1 MTIASISLSN
11 TDEEVPLLKVPKI
24 TSYFWVMKLLITAM
38 GEATSDYLVSHTNP
52 YLAVAGC
59 GLLFLASL
67 WLQMRSNQYFAHYY
81 WFAVIMVS
89 IFGTQIA
96 DVTHVVL
103 GVPYDI
109 STTVFLVALIVILVI
124 WKLKEKTLSIH
135 SVHTRRREIFY
146 WATIVATFALG
157 TAAGDMTASGL
168 DLGYLGAGLLF
179 VLLFTI
185 PIVAYFMLDLNEIA
199 AFWIAY
205 ILTRP
210 LGASF
215 ADWTDKP
222 IRFGGL
228 GFGSGSVSL
237 SLTLAIFM
245 FLALMMIYK
254 LDDPNQIRRI
264 RSKKLTD

>member
-1 MTIASISLSN
+1 MVTDTPRSL
-11 TDEEVPLLKVPKI
+11 EEIDPLLKVPKI
-24 TSYFWVMKLLITAM
+24 TAYFWMTKLLTTAM
-38 GEATSDYLVSHTNP
+38 GEATSDFLVFHTNP
-52 YLAVAGC
+52 YLAVVGC
-59 GLLFLASL
+59 GLLFMAAI
-67 WLQMRSNQYFAHYY
+67 WLQMRSNQYTTHYY

-109 STTVFLVALIVILVI
+109 STCAFLVALVGILGA
-124 WKLKEKTLSIH
+124 WRFKEKTLSIH
-135 SVHTRRREIFY
+135 SVHTPRREAFY

-157 TAAGDMTASGL
+157 TAAGDMTASSL
-168 DLGYLGAGLLF
+168 NLGYLGSGLLF
-179 VLLFTI
+179 VLLFGI
-185 PIVAYFMLDLNEIA
+185 PVVAYFMFDLNEIA

-228 GFGSGSVSL
+228 GLGTGPVSI
-237 SLTLAIFM
+237 S
-245 FLALMMIYK
+245 LALVILILLAFLMISRV
-254 LDDPNQIRRI
+254 DDPNRAKNIDIQ
-264 RSKKLTD
+264 

>member
-1 MTIASISLSN
+1 MTRDAIGIVGEN
-11 TDEEVPLLKVPKI
+11 TRSLKVPKV
-24 TSYFWVMKLLITAM
+24 TPYFWVMKLLITAM
-38 GEATSDYLVSHTNP
+38 GEATSDYLVSHMNP
-52 YLAVAGC
+52 YLAVVGC
-59 GLLFLASL
+59 GLLFLVAI
-67 WLQMRSNQYFAHYY
+67 WLQMRRDQYSAHYY

-103 GVPYDI
+103 GVPYEI
-109 STTVFLVALIVILVI
+109 STSVFLVALIGILVA

-135 SVHTRRREIFY
+135 SVHTPRREAFY

-168 DLGYLGAGLLF
+168 GLGYLGAGLLF
-179 VLLFTI
+179 VLLFAI
-185 PIVAYFMLDLNEIA
+185 PMAAYFMFDLNEIA

-228 GFGSGSVSL
+228 GFGSGPVSI
-237 SLTLAIFM
+237 SLTLVILM
-245 FLALMMIYK
+245 LLALVMIYK
-254 LDDPNQIRRI
+254 LDDPNRARVM
-264 RSKKLTD
+264 DVH

>member
-1 MTIASISLSN
+1 MTTSTLNPSN
-11 TDEEVPLLKVPKI
+11 GNDTLLKVPKI
-24 TSYFWVMKLLITAM
+24 TTYFWVAKLLTTAM
-38 GEATSDYLVSHTNP
+38 GEATSDFLVFHTNP
-52 YLAVAGC
+52 YLAVVGC
-59 GLLFLASL
+59 GLLFLAAI
-67 WLQMRSNQYFAHYY
+67 WLQMRSNRYTAHYY

-109 STTVFLVALIVILVI
+109 STSVFLVALIGILST

-135 SVHTRRREIFY
+135 SVHTPRREAFY

-157 TAAGDMTASGL
+157 TAAGDMTASSL
-168 DLGYLGAGLLF
+168 DLGYLGSGLLF
-179 VLLFTI
+179 VLLFGI
-185 PIVAYFMLDLNEIA
+185 PVIAYFMFDLNEIA

-228 GFGSGSVSL
+228 GLGSGPVSI
-237 SLTLAIFM
+237 SLTLVIFM
-245 FLALMMIYK
+245 LLIFLIISRV
-254 LDDPNQIRRI
+254 DDPNRAQKIETRW
-264 RSKKLTD
+264 

>member
-1 MTIASISLSN
+1 MTATALTHSSR
-11 TDEEVPLLKVPKI
+11 THPLLKVPRI
-24 TSYFWVMKLLITAM
+24 TAYFWMAKLLTTAM
-38 GEATSDYLVSHTNP
+38 GEATSDFLVFHTNP
-52 YLAVAGC
+52 YLAVVGC
-59 GLLFLASL
+59 GLLFLAAI
-67 WLQMRSNQYFAHYY
+67 WLQMRSQQYTAHYY

-109 STTVFLVALIVILVI
+109 STSVFLVALIGILAI
-124 WKLKEKTLSIH
+124 WKSKEKTLSIH
-135 SVHTRRREIFY
+135 SVHTPRREAFY

-157 TAAGDMTASGL
+157 TAAGDMTASSL
-168 DLGYLGAGLLF
+168 DLGYLGSGLLF
-179 VLLFTI
+179 VLLFGI
-185 PIVAYFMLDLNEIA
+185 PVVAYFMFDLNEIA

-228 GFGSGSVSL
+228 GLGTGPVSI
-237 SLTLAIFM
+237 S
-245 FLALMMIYK
+245 LALVILMLLSFLMISGV
-254 LDDPNQIRRI
+254 DDPNKAQNIEAR
-264 RSKKLTD
+264 

>member
-1 MTIASISLSN
+1 MTTASINIS
-11 TDEEVPLLKVPKI
+11 DETAPLLKVPKI
-24 TSYFWVMKLLITAM
+24 TTYFWVMKLLTTAM
-38 GEATSDYLVSHTNP
+38 GEATSDYLVFHTNP

-59 GLLFLASL
+59 GLLFLVAI
-67 WLQMRSNQYFAHYY
+67 WLQMRSDQYSAHYY

-96 DVTHVVL
+96 DVTHVAL

-109 STTVFLVALIVILVI
+109 STFVFLIGLIGVLVT

-135 SVHTRRREIFY
+135 SVHTPRREAFY

-179 VLLFTI
+179 VLLFAI
-185 PIVAYFMLDLNEIA
+185 PIVAYFMLDLNEIV

-228 GFGSGSVSL
+228 GLGSGLVSIA
-237 SLTLAIFM
+237 LTLAILM
-245 FLALMMIYK
+245 LLALMMIYK
-254 LDDPNQIRRI
+254 LDDPNRAPMMEAR
-264 RSKKLTD
+264 

>member
-1 MTIASISLSN
+1 MTTAALSPSN
-11 TDEEVPLLKVPKI
+11 KKNAMLKVPKI
-24 TSYFWVMKLLITAM
+24 TVYFWMAKLLTTAM
-38 GEATSDYLVSHTNP
+38 GEATSDFLVFHTNP
-52 YLAVAGC
+52 YLAVVGC
-59 GLLFLASL
+59 GLLFLAAIC
-67 WLQMRSNQYFAHYY
+67 LQMRSNQYTAHYY

-109 STTVFLVALIVILVI
+109 STSVFLVALIGILGT

-135 SVHTRRREIFY
+135 SVHTPRREAFY

-157 TAAGDMTASGL
+157 TAAGDMTASSL
-168 DLGYLGAGLLF
+168 DLGYLGSGLLF
-179 VLLFTI
+179 VLLFGI
-185 PIVAYFMLDLNEIA
+185 PVVAYFMFDLNEIA

-228 GFGSGSVSL
+228 GLGTGPVSI
-237 SLTLAIFM
+237 SLTLVILMLLIF
-245 FLALMMIYK
+245 LMISRV
-254 LDDPNQIRRI
+254 DDPNRAQKIEVRQ
-264 RSKKLTD
+264 

>member
-1 MTIASISLSN
+1 MTTAALSPSN
-11 TDEEVPLLKVPKI
+11 GNDPLLKVPKI
-24 TSYFWVMKLLITAM
+24 TAYFWMAKLLTTAM
-38 GEATSDYLVSHTNP
+38 GEATSDFLVFHTNP
-52 YLAVAGC
+52 YLAVVGC
-59 GLLFLASL
+59 GLLFLAAI
-67 WLQMRSNQYFAHYY
+67 WLQMRSNQYIAHYY

-109 STTVFLVALIVILVI
+109 STSVFLVALIGILVT
-124 WKLKEKTLSIH
+124 WKRKEKTLSIH
-135 SVHTRRREIFY
+135 SVHTPRREAFY

-157 TAAGDMTASGL
+157 TAAGDMTASSL
-168 DLGYLGAGLLF
+168 DLGYLGSGLLF
-179 VLLFTI
+179 VLLFGI
-185 PIVAYFMLDLNEIA
+185 PVVAYFMFDLNEIA

-228 GFGSGSVSL
+228 GLGSGPVSI
-237 SLTLAIFM
+237 SLTLVILM
-245 FLALMMIYK
+245 LLTFLIISRV
-254 LDDPNQIRRI
+254 DDPNRAQKIEARW
-264 RSKKLTD
+264 

>member
-1 MTIASISLSN
+1 MN
-11 TDEEVPLLKVPKI
+11 TAIFNRTSGNAPLLKVPKI
-24 TSYFWVMKLLITAM
+24 TAYFWIAKLLTTAM
-38 GEATSDYLVSHTNP
+38 GEATSDFLVFHTNP
-52 YLAVAGC
+52 YLAVIGC
-59 GLLFLASL
+59 GLLFLIAL
-67 WLQMRSNQYFAHYY
+67 WLQMRSNQYKAHYY

-109 STTVFLVALIVILVI
+109 STSVFLMALIGILGI

-135 SVHTRRREIFY
+135 SVHTPRREAFY

-157 TAAGDMTASGL
+157 TAAGDMTASSL
-168 DLGYLGAGLLF
+168 DLGYLESGILF
-179 VLLFTI
+179 VIMFGI
-185 PIVAYFMLDLNEIA
+185 PVIAYFMFDLNEIA

-222 IRFGGL
+222 IQFGGL
-228 GFGSGSVSL
+228 GLGTGPVSI
-237 SLTLAIFM
+237 SLTLVI
-245 FLALMMIYK
+245 LMLLTYLIIYRV
-254 LDDPNQIRRI
+254 DDPN
-264 RSKKLTD
+264 